1 MMVNYLNKENSD
13 KDSET
18 ILKKQLILETN
29 GNDQMYKNGKQ
40 I

>member
-1 MMVNYLNKENSD
+1 MVNYLNKENSD

-18 ILKKQLILETN
+18 ILKKQQILETN
-29 GNDQMYKNGKQ
+29 GKDQMYKNGKQ